1 VSCAARR
8 VTCPEG
14 FCRLIYAVED
24 EDQEIT
30 PTLMGLR
37 KKGQEVKVEVELE
50 VAVEKTMQALVG

>member
-1 VSCAARR
+1 
-8 VTCPEG
+8 
-14 FCRLIYAVED
+14 LIYAVED